1 MAGSER
7 GDDEAESQPQYA
19 VVLDY
24 LPYGRPDDD
33 RPRYQKQPIAYA
45 LGEEQF
51 RLVELTFDDDADV
64 GIGDRVVIEPNAAR
78 EHIQRIRTVD
88 YDELSNSAINEL
100 EYVVADVIDAD
111 EERFVTFYNDAQ
123 PITIRLHQLD
133 LLPGIGKTLRNNIL
147 EQRKRKTF
155 EDFEDLQERVS
166 GLHRPKEVLA
176 ERIIEEL
183 RDEDLKYK
191 TFVRRSADG

>member
-19 VVLDY
+19 AVLDY
-24 LPYGRPDDD
+24 LPYGRSDDD

-45 LGEEQF
+45 LGEGRF
-51 RLVELTFDDDADV
+51 RLVELTFDDGADV
-64 GIGDRVVIEPNAAR
+64 SIGDRIAIEPNSAR

-88 YDELSNSAINEL
+88 YGDLSNSAVNEL
-100 EYVVADVIDAD
+100 KYAVADIIDAD
-111 EERFVTFYNDAQ
+111 EERFVAFYNDAQ

-147 EQRKRKTF
+147 EQRKREPF
-155 EDFEDLQERVS
+155 ESFEDLEERVS
-166 GLHRPKEVLA
+166 GLHRPKEVLT

-191 TFVRRSADG
+191 AFVQRSAD

>member
-1 MAGSER
+1 MSGSER
-7 GDDEAESQPQYA
+7 GDGEAESRPQYA

-24 LPYGRPDDD
+24 LPYGKSDDD

-45 LGEEQF
+45 LGEERF

-64 GIGDRVVIEPNAAR
+64 SIGDRIAIEPNSAR
-78 EHIQRIRTVD
+78 EHIQRIRTVEYGD
-88 YDELSNSAINEL
+88 LSNGAVNEL
-100 EYVVADVIDAD
+100 EYVVADIIDAD
-111 EERFVTFYNDAQ
+111 EERFVTFYDDAQ

-147 EQRKRKTF
+147 EQRKRQPF
-155 EDFEDLQERVS
+155 ENFDDLQERVS

-191 TFVRRSADG
+191 AFVRRSND